1 MKCMYLCWDQSIPW
15 SHTHCYKMGPLFGDN
30 TMEKLMPTNKALC
43 KLLHDGKGRGTSVR
57 EDKSKSGVD
66 GDTI

>member
-1 MKCMYLCWDQSIPW
+1 
-15 SHTHCYKMGPLFGDN
+15 MGPLFGDN
-30 TMEKLMPTNKALC
+30 TMGKLMPTKKALC
-43 KLLHDGKGRGTSVR
+43 KLLRDGEGRGTSVR